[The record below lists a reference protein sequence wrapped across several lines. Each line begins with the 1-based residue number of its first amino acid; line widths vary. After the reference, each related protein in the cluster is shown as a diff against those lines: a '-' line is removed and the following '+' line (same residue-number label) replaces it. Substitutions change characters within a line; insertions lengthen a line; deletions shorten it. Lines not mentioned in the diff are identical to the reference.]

1 MVIVIAWVMILVSM
15 HRLTRHPV
23 IYLCTDR
30 QIKSI
35 EGCFAPKITYK
46 HKISS
51 FNILSYIK
59 YLKYHCSGGAIVK
72 MLMSTNIKI
81 LDNIIV
87 NSNIFFCQL
96 LIELKSRVWEGL
108 ERKHLIDGMNTLWIR
123 SWHSTFRIRNIYAN
137 TREGKKYFMN
147 IEMLRILR
155 ISIIKW
161 YCLTI
166 YQNKKKH
173 FAGLSVCMHVL
184 MSLCLSVRWYN
195 I

>member
-1 MVIVIAWVMILVSM
+1 MEIFNIKADINVLINWVLPHLKKFWVIWIQYIWKNDVFIIHIFFYCFSFFEWFNNVMVIVIAWVMILVSM

-72 MLMSTNIKI
+72 ILMSTNIKI

-96 LIELKSRVWEGL
+96 LIELKSRVWEGW
-108 ERKHLIDGMNTLWIR
+108 G
-123 SWHSTFRIRNIYAN
+123 
-137 TREGKKYFMN
+137 G
-147 IEMLRILR
+147 
-155 ISIIKW
+155 
-161 YCLTI
+161 
-166 YQNKKKH
+166 
-173 FAGLSVCMHVL
+173 
-184 MSLCLSVRWYN
+184 
-195 I
+195 